1 MPTLPLQRRKG
12 LSTYAVR
19 SSGDNKDP
27 GHEIIYAYQR
37 RERTPP
43 DPRLP
48 RTGLIEPPSAQR
60 LSASTKTRRI
70 ARAGSPDDERDDP
83 RRYRRERGPVPSCR
97 WRCRCATRN
106 RLGDFGRGKGW
117 LNESREIH
125 PRDSPTKPCRTQQPQ
140 QQYPDHSWEADPENH
155 AQTTKLGM

>member
-83 RRYRRERGPVPSCR
+83 RRYRRERGPLPSCR
-97 WRCRCATRN
+97 LYRRGSSLSSSGDPARAIRLVFVDADKRCAEGGSINPVRGSRGSGGVRS
-106 RLGDFGRGKGW
+106 RL
-117 LNESREIH
+117 
-125 PRDSPTKPCRTQQPQ
+125 
-140 QQYPDHSWEADPENH
+140 
-155 AQTTKLGM
+155 